1 MKSCRVGTARQGIP
15 IARSNILK
23 RKAYMKKLIFPAL
36 IVLLI
41 SFSACAPTPPPQDS
55 SKEMTLGLVQKEIR
69 TGMSQADV
77 AEAIGSPNIVT
88 KDGSGKETWIY
99 DKMATESFSSNRTY
113 YGTILILGFS
123 SGAARS
129 SSTQKTLTV
138 VLKFNDK
145 GNVEKITYHASKF

>member
-1 MKSCRVGTARQGIP
+1 
-15 IARSNILK
+15 
-23 RKAYMKKLIFPAL
+23 MKKISIPLIIMLFVVFA
-36 IVLLI
+36 
-41 SFSACAPTPPPQDS
+41 ACSPTPPPQDS

-99 DKMATESFSSNRTY
+99 DKMSTESFSSSRGF

-123 SGAARS
+123 SGASRS
-129 SSTQKTLTV
+129 SSSQKTLTV